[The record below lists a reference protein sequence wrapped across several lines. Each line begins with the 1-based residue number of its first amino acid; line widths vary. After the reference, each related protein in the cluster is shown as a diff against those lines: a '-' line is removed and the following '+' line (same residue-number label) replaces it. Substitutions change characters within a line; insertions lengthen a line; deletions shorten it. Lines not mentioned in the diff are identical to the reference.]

1 MAKPPT
7 YRQILRKELAG
18 LIDQLEM
25 SERNKTFMKSRWLDQ
40 LIWLEGKAEKLKQR
54 FELLRITTIVGGVI
68 IPALVSLNIDG
79 NVAIYLRWGTFGL
92 SQMVAISAALDG
104 FFRDGDRHSQYRN
117 TAETLKIEGW
127 QFFQLSG
134 PYDNADSHQ
143 EVYTTFAD
151 RVETII
157 KKDVETYIAE
167 ALQKKKDQKTK
178 PSEGEVAQ
186 TNPEK
191 PESINN

>member
-1 MAKPPT
+1 MTKQPT
-7 YRQILRKELAG
+7 YRQILRKELSG

-25 SERNKTFMKSRWLDQ
+25 SERNKIFMKSRWLDQ

-54 FELLRITTIVGGVI
+54 FQFLRMTTIIGGVI

-134 PYDNADSHQ
+134 PYDNSDSHQ
-143 EVYTTFAD
+143 EIYTTFAD

-167 ALQKKKDQKTK
+167 ALQKKKDQKIK
-178 PSEGEVAQ
+178 PQEEVVNK
-186 TNPEK
+186 NPEK
-191 PESINN
+191 PINN